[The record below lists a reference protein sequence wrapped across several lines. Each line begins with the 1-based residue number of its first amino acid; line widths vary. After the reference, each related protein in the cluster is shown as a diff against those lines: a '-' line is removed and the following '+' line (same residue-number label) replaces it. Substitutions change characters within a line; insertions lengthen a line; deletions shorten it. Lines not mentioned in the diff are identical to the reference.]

1 MAKPLRAVITGAQGR
16 MGRAILHLLGEDET
30 IKPVQLIDR
39 DGSFEPG
46 AMIGVGRWDAIELR
60 GDLSHVPFDVL
71 IDFSAPEASL
81 QFLEA
86 CATAQKPM
94 VIGTTG
100 FTDEEQALITAK
112 AMDIPIMQ
120 ASNYSLGVALLTRLV
135 GLASATLGDQADIE
149 IVEMHHRRKV
159 DAPSGTALSL
169 LEAVRAQL
177 SQEASLVDGRSGLVG
192 PRSEDEIGMHAI
204 RGGDV
209 VGEHSVIFALE
220 GERLELTHRAS
231 KRTNFAQGA
240 VAAAKWLSAQS
251 TAGLY
256 GMEHLI
262 VNLDV

>member
-1 MAKPLRAVITGAQGR
+1 MAEPLRAVITGAQGR
-16 MGRAILHLLGEDET
+16 MGRSVLHLLGEDNA

-39 DGSFEPG
+39 HGSFEPG
-46 AMIGVGRWDAIELR
+46 TMMGAGRWDAIELC
-60 GDLSHVPFDVL
+60 GDLSPVPFDVL
-71 IDFSAPEASL
+71 IDFSAPAPSL

-86 CATAQKPM
+86 CAAAKKPM

-100 FTDEEQALITAK
+100 FTDEEQASITAT
-112 AMDIPIMQ
+112 AMNIPIMQ

-135 GLASATLGDQADIE
+135 GLASAALGDQADIE

-177 SQEASLVDGRSGLVG
+177 SLEASLVDGRSGLVG
-192 PRSEDEIGMHAI
+192 PRSEGEIGMHAL

-209 VGEHSVIFALE
+209 VGEHSVIFALK

-231 KRTNFAQGA
+231 TRTNFAQGA
-240 VAAAKWLSAQS
+240 VAAAKWLSTQS
-251 TAGLY
+251 SAGLY

-262 VNLDV
+262 ANLEV